1 MRGVADKLRDINSV
15 GWDGVNA
22 SADQLTIT
30 NEETQLG
37 LDISFRKTF
46 QTEDGKKVLE
56 YLRKVTIE
64 QPCWTPGADV
74 SYGYARE
81 GQNSIVREIE
91 QRIRRANEPS
101 K

>member
-30 NEETQLG
+30 NEENQLS
-37 LDISFRKTF
+37 LDIIFKKTF

-101 K
+101 R

>member
-1 MRGVADKLRDINSV
+1 MRNQADKIRDINSP
-15 GWDGVNA
+15 GWDGVN
-22 SADQLTIT
+22 SNVETLRVSNRDQ
-30 NEETQLG
+30 ELG
-37 LDISFRKTF
+37 LDISFKKTF
-46 QTEDGKKVLE
+46 DTKDGKKVLE

-64 QPCWTPGADV
+64 QPSWIPGAEA
-74 SYGYARE
+74 SIGYSRE